1 MSKKSLIQ
9 IRIESEE
16 KGILEKKLKVLNMS
30 ISDYTRFLYKH
41 GEILLVPE
49 QVQKDIRGL
58 SINVNQIARRL
69 NGGSVT
75 HEQVILELQELV
87 LEYKKKFIR

>member
-16 KGILEKKLKVLNMS
+16 KDILEKKLKILNMS

-58 SINVNQIARRL
+58 SININQIARRL

-75 HEQVILELQELV
+75 QEKVILELQDLV
-87 LEYKKKFIR
+87 LEYKKKYIR